1 VITLLEKRPPTEVF
15 VLDAHCHLG
24 YFRNFHIPDNDA
36 AQIVSCFDRLG
47 IDAGVVAAHAGISSD
62 FRLGNDQVL
71 EAIDQHPGRIYGYC
85 CINPNYPEAVSNE
98 LERCFQSSSMRG
110 IKLHPELHDDYPLD
124 GPGYGPVWEFANARG
139 IPVLVHSYFAGDPL
153 QVFAEIAEK
162 YQAAQLLLGHSGLDL
177 GVPKVIELVR
187 RVPNVFLDLTGPA
200 TWDGLV
206 EFLTTAVGADR
217 IVFGSDIP
225 FVNAALQLG
234 GCAFARISD
243 EARRLILG
251 ENAASLFG
259 IPST

>member
-1 VITLLEKRPPTEVF
+1 
-15 VLDAHCHLG
+15 
-24 YFRNFHIPDNDA
+24 
-36 AQIVSCFDRLG
+36 
-47 IDAGVVAAHAGISSD
+47 
-62 FRLGNDQVL
+62 
-71 EAIDQHPGRIYGYC
+71 
-85 CINPNYPEAVSNE
+85 
-98 LERCFQSSSMRG
+98 MRG